1 LFVSVTY
8 NRSDEKREDKES
20 DMAAGATPLLAN
32 HAVEPEVERLRM
44 SSASAYWGL
53 FVIVFA
59 TFLTFFDMITFG
71 MLAERI
77 KTDFGLTDSQLGFLA
92 GPAGIICYIFVGIPL
107 ARLADMYPRKYV
119 LAVGAAAVGVII
131 SLGGLAQNFGQFIA
145 SRVFLSAGGSA
156 HAPAAYSMLADAFPP
171 KRLTRAFALLQFGFI
186 GGMSLGPIIGGWLVV
201 ASAGWATTQL
211 AGLTI
216 LGWQW
221 ILIVLGLPSL
231 VAALLF
237 LTVKEPSRLAPISDT
252 PKTGSDTPFGR
263 QVLTFMGFDAL
274 QAINAKPKVYY
285 PLFAALALSA
295 IESFGM
301 QFWRTPFL
309 MRSFGWNEAQ
319 IGAAMSGVVLTASVT
334 GLVLGGVFVEWLAKK
349 HKDANVRA
357 AAICFGGVTICWVA
371 APLMPTAWSSIIVMG
386 FAGVFGLAG
395 AVPQNAAIQRIA
407 PNDMRGQV
415 TAFYLF
421 MFTFFGQ
428 MGSFVI
434 GWVQDTFVGVDK
446 DLWKALLITAATLL
460 PFATYMMFRAIKP
473 YREEVERLERHE
485 KDTAHA

>member
-1 LFVSVTY
+1 MAGSAVTHLAV
-8 NRSDEKREDKES
+8 DETVE
-20 DMAAGATPLLAN
+20 AN
-32 HAVEPEVERLRM
+32 GRVWM
-44 SSASAYWGL
+44 SSGSAYWGL

-77 KTDFGLTDSQLGFLA
+77 KNDFGLTDSQLGFLA

-107 ARLADMYPRKYV
+107 ARLADIYPRKYV
-119 LAVGAAAVGVII
+119 LGAGAAAVGIII
-131 SLGGLAQNFGQFIA
+131 SLGGLAQNFGQFIV

-171 KRLTRAFALLQFGFI
+171 KKLTRAFALLQFGFI
-186 GGMSLGPIIGGWLVV
+186 GGTSLGPIIGGSLVV
-201 ASAGWATTQL
+201 ASAGWATTEF
-211 AGLTI
+211 AGLKI

-221 ILIVLGLPSL
+221 ILIVLGMPSIL
-231 VAALLF
+231 AALLF
-237 LTVKEPSRLAPISDT
+237 LTVKEPVRLTPAPGAPQA
-252 PKTGSDTPFGR
+252 PKDAPFGR
-263 QVLTFMGFDAL
+263 KVLTFMGFDAL
-274 QAINAKPKVYY
+274 KAINAKPKVYY

-301 QFWRTPFL
+301 LFWRTPFL
-309 MRSFGWNEAQ
+309 KRSFGWNEAE
-319 IGAAMSGVVLTASVT
+319 IGAAMSGIVLVASLA
-334 GLVLGGVFVEWLAKK
+334 GLVLGGVLVEWLAKK
-349 HKDANVRA
+349 YKDANVRA
-357 AAICFGGVTICWVA
+357 AAICFTGVTICWIA
-371 APLMPTAWSSIIVMG
+371 APLMPTAWSSMIAMG

-446 DLWKALLITAATLL
+446 DLWKALLLTAATLL
-460 PFATYMMFRAIKP
+460 PLATIMMYRAIKP
-473 YREEVERLERHE
+473 YREEVERLEALE
-485 KDTAHA
+485 KETPHV

>member
-1 LFVSVTY
+1 
-8 NRSDEKREDKES
+8 
-20 DMAAGATPLLAN
+20 MAAGPTPAAPLDGVQGTQN
-32 HAVEPEVERLRM
+32 ERVWL
-44 SSASAYWGL
+44 STGAAYWGL

-59 TFLTFFDMITFG
+59 TFLTFFDMIVFG

-77 KTDFGLTDSQLGFLA
+77 KQDFGLTDSQLGFLA
-92 GPAGIICYIFVGIPL
+92 GPAGIICYVFVGIPL
-107 ARLADMYPRKYV
+107 ARLADIYPRKYV
-119 LAVGAAAVGVII
+119 LAVGAAAVGLII
-131 SLGGLAQNFGQFIA
+131 SLGGMAQNFGQFIA

-156 HAPAAYSMLADAFPP
+156 HAPAAYSMLADSFPP
-171 KRLTRAFALLQFGFI
+171 KKLTRAFALLQFGFI
-186 GGMSLGPIIGGWLVV
+186 GGTSLGPIIGGWLVV
-201 ASAGWATTQL
+201 ASAGWATTQF

-231 VAALLF
+231 LAALLF
-237 LTVKEPSRLAPISDT
+237 LTVKEPARLAPA
-252 PKTGSDTPFGR
+252 PGAPLVPANAAFGR
-263 QVLTFMGFDAL
+263 KLATFMGFDAL
-274 QAINAKPKVYY
+274 KAINSKPKVYY

-295 IESFGM
+295 IETFGM

-309 MRSFGWNEAQ
+309 MRSYGWNEME
-319 IGAAMSGVVLTASVT
+319 IGAAMSSIILPASLV
-334 GLVLGGVFVEWLAKK
+334 GLVLGGVLVEWLAKT

-357 AAICFGGVTICWVA
+357 AAICFTVVTTCWIA
-371 APLMPTAWSSIIVMG
+371 APLMPTAWSSLSVMG
-386 FAGVFGLAG
+386 VAVIFGLAG

-434 GWVQDTFVGVDK
+434 GSVQDIFIGVDE
-446 DLWKALLITAATLL
+446 DLWKAILITSVTLL
-460 PFATYMMFRAIKP
+460 PLATFMMYRAIKP
-473 YREEVERLERHE
+473 YREEVTRLESIGL
-485 KDTAHA
+485 